1 MFINKR
7 QLTYSNH
14 KSYFS
19 TVIEV
24 CREHKRFKPASD
36 KPLPLLSFKV
46 GWLFFRLCLLPWSSF
61 RLLKSLFH
69 RYLDITLPVATADSK
84 QFDFK
89 NGFNAYEN
97 QTRTIIH

>member
-24 CREHKRFKPASD
+24 CRERKRFKPASD

-46 GWLFFRLCLLPWSSF
+46 GWLFFP
-61 RLLKSLFH
+61 SLFASLVKLQIIKVFISSLLEH
-69 RYLDITLPVATADSK
+69 YPTCYDSG
-84 QFDFK
+84 Q
-89 NGFNAYEN
+89 
-97 QTRTIIH
+97 